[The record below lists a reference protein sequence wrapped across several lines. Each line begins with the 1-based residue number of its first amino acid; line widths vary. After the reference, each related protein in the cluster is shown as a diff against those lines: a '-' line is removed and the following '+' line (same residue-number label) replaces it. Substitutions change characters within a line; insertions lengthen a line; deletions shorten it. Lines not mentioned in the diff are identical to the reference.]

1 MIFTFIGGA
10 FWQLA
15 VLMSIIYSYDVS
27 NRAGLNIGISTSI
40 WATSAFISAVLDRI
54 IYGSQIKLYQIGG
67 MVALVGC
74 GILVSLSEYVNDKTS
89 DSVEQTKDPDAPPIY
104 MAVLWSLIMPVTFAC
119 QSMFEKWTV
128 TIAAV
133 RPMDWAF
140 AVWFQMS
147 LVL

>member
-1 MIFTFIGGA
+1 
-10 FWQLA
+10 
-15 VLMSIIYSYDVS
+15 
-27 NRAGLNIGISTSI
+27 
-40 WATSAFISAVLDRI
+40 
-54 IYGSQIKLYQIGG
+54 
-67 MVALVGC
+67 VALVGC